1 MMQGPVTTIVIVALA
16 SLLGTFYIS
25 VGFQGWLLV
34 KLNIIERLLL
44 MIGGVLMFVPNIP
57 SDIAGLVVLGIVTA
71 ELYVKRKKAKAS
83 EA

>member
-1 MMQGPVTTIVIVALA
+1 
-16 SLLGTFYIS
+16 
-25 VGFQGWLLV
+25 
-34 KLNIIERLLL
+34 